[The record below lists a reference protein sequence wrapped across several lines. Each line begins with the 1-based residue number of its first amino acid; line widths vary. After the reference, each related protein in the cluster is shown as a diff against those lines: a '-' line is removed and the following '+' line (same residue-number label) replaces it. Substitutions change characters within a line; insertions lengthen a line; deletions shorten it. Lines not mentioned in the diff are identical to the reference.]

1 VAQFGVGVYGGYFG
15 AGIGIL
21 MLATLGLMG
30 LSNIHLMNGL
40 KNWGG
45 FCMNLV
51 AAAIFALNGV
61 VLWPLA
67 LVMGLGSVLGGYVG
81 ARMAQRVGQAVVRRA
96 VVVIGFAAFIWLLTK
111 PF

>member
-1 VAQFGVGVYGGYFG
+1 
-15 AGIGIL
+15 
-21 MLATLGLMG
+21 
-30 LSNIHLMNGL
+30 
-40 KNWGG
+40 
-45 FCMNLV
+45 MNLV

-67 LVMGLGSVLGGYVG
+67 LVMGVGSVLGGYVG
-81 ARMAQRVGQAVVRRA
+81 ARMAQRVGQEVVRRA